1 MWELERGKE
10 WNPWQYIGRPVS
22 ALTSHSTII
31 NDDKGWWAA
40 YAVSSVISFS
50 QTLRVIRFS

>member
-31 NDDKGWWAA
+31 KDDKGWWAA

-50 QTLRVIRFS
+50 QTLRVI